1 MEIDNHG
8 ESNGNTG
15 GVKKNQFHLYP
26 VSAGDSGEGLP
37 YAPVDWPFPGDTWS
51 WKVGQRIANHGHFLD
66 RYLYPPLRFQKA
78 KRASFSFKSKLSV
91 EQYVRATFPGADIEA
106 FFSSFSWK
114 VPAKK
119 ISGTEEELTIVDMP
133 SEEEIV
139 EDLGSDSPIGSLACK
154 AGNKKCRSLVEA
166 SNFPSEAMACDVCCS
181 EPGFCRDCCC
191 ILCCKTTNSAYGG
204 FSFIR
209 CEAMISNGIIC
220 GHMAHIE
227 CALRSY
233 MAGTVGGSIGL
244 DAEYYCRRCDKRT
257 ELVSHVTKLF
267 RSCESIDSRDAVEK
281 ILSVG
286 ACVLRGS
293 QKTSAKGLLRRI
305 EFAMSK
311 LKSVTQL
318 GDIWKT
324 EDISAVTAGGLS
336 NHGNDLSDVKN
347 YHETPGSGTG
357 SPQILS
363 GNFNLEIDSL
373 KLEEEIDQ
381 VLRALRKAQ
390 QTEYKIAEERLLGQ
404 KNCLLNLY
412 QQLNKERSELSMAT
426 SSDDQ
431 DALLEAV
438 LKRVDQIKREI
449 VKLRDMEEVAK
460 GFGKTSKDI
469 LDQHFGF
476 ETE

>member
-1 MEIDNHG
+1 MRFYNMHSLCAFLSLFVRQFFSFLSNVFIPLKLCLHKSYGIGAVLVIKISNLLNHG
-8 ESNGNTG
+8 VCT
-15 GVKKNQFHLYP
+15 V
-26 VSAGDSGEGLP
+26 
-37 YAPVDWPFPGDTWS
+37 
-51 WKVGQRIANHGHFLD
+51 
-66 RYLYPPLRFQKA
+66 
-78 KRASFSFKSKLSV
+78 
-91 EQYVRATFPGADIEA
+91 
-106 FFSSFSWK
+106 
-114 VPAKK
+114 
-119 ISGTEEELTIVDMP
+119 EELTIVEMP

-311 LKSVTQL
+311 VWLNGWSRTSLVL
-318 GDIWKT
+318 NMFICV
-324 EDISAVTAGGLS
+324 IFGL
-336 NHGNDLSDVKN
+336 
-347 YHETPGSGTG
+347 
-357 SPQILS
+357 
-363 GNFNLEIDSL
+363 
-373 KLEEEIDQ
+373 
-381 VLRALRKAQ
+381 
-390 QTEYKIAEERLLGQ
+390 
-404 KNCLLNLY
+404 
-412 QQLNKERSELSMAT
+412 
-426 SSDDQ
+426 
-431 DALLEAV
+431 
-438 LKRVDQIKREI
+438 
-449 VKLRDMEEVAK
+449 
-460 GFGKTSKDI
+460 
-469 LDQHFGF
+469 
-476 ETE
+476 